1 MKCVDTSVIEDS
13 MNGKAQGGS
22 SIKFLQFSHVAGCRG
37 RKAKGERRKA
47 NGQSVASG
55 SSLDNDATQTKRTHA
70 MRHGTVH
77 LCDRY
82 TSCLHW
88 YFKVRSV
95 RLTTLEPDAQFATT
109 TGDSV

>member
-1 MKCVDTSVIEDS
+1 MCVDTSVIEDS

-22 SIKFLQFSHVAGCRG
+22 SINSFNFRTLLVAGD
-37 RKAKGERRKA
+37 ERRKA
-47 NGQSVASG
+47 KEKSVASG
-55 SSLDNDATQTKRTHA
+55 SSLDNYARQTRRTHA
-70 MRHGTVH
+70 MRHGTAH

-82 TSCLHW
+82 TLCLHL
-88 YFKVRSV
+88 YFKERIV